1 MQITPWFERIFI
13 PIDDNGL
20 FLQILERLEGTPA
33 RLSEKIK
40 KIRVESED
48 SSSTHWSSKKQI
60 GHLIDLE
67 PIWKERVLQIIK
79 GESKLLHADLTN
91 RKTHE
96 TDHDSR
102 KYKDLVKEFK
112 ELRAELIKILRNVDD
127 KDLEKSAL
135 HPRLN
140 KSMRIIDLAYF
151 VAEHDDHHLVQII
164 RSGNSKSSRTSNA
177 YS

>member
-48 SSSTHWSSKKQI
+48 SSSTKWSSKKQI

-96 TDHDSR
+96 TDHDAVDIKKLVQEFKKLRS
-102 KYKDLVKEFK
+102 DLVKILKNVK
-112 ELRAELIKILRNVDD
+112 EE
-127 KDLEKSAL
+127 DLEKSAI

-140 KSMRIIDLAYF
+140 KPMRIIDLAFF
-151 VAEHDDHHLVQII
+151 VAEHDDHHLTHIKQ
-164 RSGNSKSSRTSNA
+164 
-177 YS
+177 